1 MIFDLLKDLNQD
13 CNFTENINESSHVQS
28 LSNDVSNNADN
39 SNVTNVNIK
48 NKSKKYKTFVE
59 CILCE
64 FDPIYSGTENLDS
77 NNVYLNGK
85 IIEICSHI
93 EEKRDTCY
101 DNYSFNPK
109 VMNIQKIQHALQLWR
124 KENNISS
131 IYYLNDYFKKH
142 FVIVYGGCAYETTIK
157 SYPKVYL
164 EYNNGI
170 RITDEKDFVI
180 KDLSELFEKIRL
192 KNDIKRDM
200 KSVYKNYLEAIG
212 KYKIDDLKKIALECN
227 ISLKD
232 GKGKNKTKAVLYE
245 EINMLKLN
253 TV

>member
-13 CNFTENINESSHVQS
+13 CNFTENINESSHVQG
-28 LSNDVSNNADN
+28 LNNNITGECAVN
-39 SNVTNVNIK
+39 VMSNVKQNT
-48 NKSKKYKTFVE
+48 SKKYKTFVE

-101 DNYSFNPK
+101 DNYSFNSK

-142 FVIVYGGCAYETTIK
+142 FVIVHEGCAYETTIK

-170 RITDEKDFVI
+170 SITDEKDFVI
-180 KDLSELFEKIRL
+180 KYLSELFEKIRL

-212 KYKIDDLKKIALECN
+212 KYKIDDLKVIALECN

-232 GKGKNKTKAVLYE
+232 SKGKNKTKAVLYDN
-245 EINMLKLN
+245 INMMKLN

>member
-13 CNFTENINESSHVQS
+13 CNFTENIKESIHVQGE
-28 LSNDVSNNADN
+28 N
-39 SNVTNVNIK
+39 SITEVFNTN
-48 NKSKKYKTFVE
+48 KKYKSFVE

-64 FDPIYSGTENLDS
+64 FDPLYSKDVNTQY
-77 NNVYLNGK
+77 YLNSK
-85 IIEICSHI
+85 TAEMCSHI
-93 EEKRDTCY
+93 EEKSDTCY
-101 DNYSFNPK
+101 DNYNFNPK
-109 VMNIQKIQHALQLWR
+109 IMKIKLIQQGLQLWQ

-131 IYYLNDYFKKH
+131 LYYLNDYFKKH
-142 FVIVYGGCAYETTIK
+142 FVILHEGCSYMTCIK

-170 RITDEKDFVI
+170 SITDEKDWPN
-180 KDLSELFEKIRL
+180 KGLSELFEKIRL

-232 GKGKNKTKAVLYE
+232 SKGKNKTKAILYE

>member
-13 CNFTENINESSHVQS
+13 CNFTENIKESIHVQGENS
-28 LSNDVSNNADN
+28 ITEVSNDN
-39 SNVTNVNIK
+39 
-48 NKSKKYKTFVE
+48 KKYKSFVE

-64 FDPIYSGTENLDS
+64 FDPLYSKDVDTQY
-77 NNVYLNGK
+77 YLNSK
-85 IIEICSHI
+85 VMEICSNI
-93 EEKRDTCY
+93 EEKRDTFY
-101 DNYSFNPK
+101 DNYKFNPK
-109 VMNIQKIQHALQLWR
+109 VMKVRMIQQGLQLWQ

-142 FVIVYGGCAYETTIK
+142 FVILHEGYAYMTCIK

-170 RITDEKDFVI
+170 CIIDEKDYN
-180 KDLSELFEKIRL
+180 KKNLTELFEKSRL
-192 KNDIKRDM
+192 KNDMKREM
-200 KSVYKNYLEAIG
+200 KSVYKNYLEAIS
-212 KYKIDDLKKIALECN
+212 KYKIDDLKKIAEECN

-232 GKGKNKTKAVLYE
+232 KGKNKTKAVLYD

-253 TV
+253 V

>member
-1 MIFDLLKDLNQD
+1 MIFDILKDLNQD
-13 CNFTENINESSHVQS
+13 CNFTENINESAHVQS
-28 LSNDVSNNADN
+28 LSNVTN
-39 SNVTNVNIK
+39 SVVTNVNTTK
-48 NKSKKYKTFVE
+48 NTNKKYKTFVE

-64 FDPIYSGTENLDS
+64 FDPIYSGTENLDG
-77 NNVYLNGK
+77 NNVYLNGRVV
-85 IIEICSHI
+85 EICSHI

-142 FVIVYGGCAYETTIK
+142 FVIIYEGSAYETTIK

-170 RITDEKDFVI
+170 SILDKKDWP
-180 KDLSELFEKIRL
+180 KEGWEDLSKLFEKIRL

-232 GKGKNKTKAVLYE
+232 SKGKNKTKAILYNS
-245 EINMLKLN
+245 INMMKLN
-253 TV
+253 V

>member
-13 CNFTENINESSHVQS
+13 CNFTENIKESIHVQGNNIQNAQTV
-28 LSNDVSNNADN
+28 ND
-39 SNVTNVNIK
+39 
-48 NKSKKYKTFVE
+48 KKYKGFVE

-64 FDPIYSGTENLDS
+64 FDPLYSKDVDTNYYVNS
-77 NNVYLNGK
+77 K
-85 IIEICSHI
+85 IAEICSHM

-101 DNYSFNPK
+101 DNYNFNPK
-109 VMNIQKIQHALQLWR
+109 VMKVRMVQQGLQLWQ

-142 FVIVYGGCAYETTIK
+142 FVILHEGCSYMTTIK

-164 EYNNGI
+164 EFNKGI
-170 RITDEKDFVI
+170 RITEEKDWVK
-180 KDLSELFEKIRL
+180 KDLSELFEKSRL

-200 KSVYKNYLEAIG
+200 KSIYKNYLEAIG
-212 KYKIDDLKKIALECN
+212 KYKIDDLKKIAEECN

-232 GKGKNKTKAVLYE
+232 SKGKNKTKSILYD
-245 EINMLKLN
+245 EINLMKLN
-253 TV
+253 V

>member
-48 NKSKKYKTFVE
+48 NTFKKYKTFVE

-93 EEKRDTCY
+93 
-101 DNYSFNPK
+101 
-109 VMNIQKIQHALQLWR
+109 
-124 KENNISS
+124 
-131 IYYLNDYFKKH
+131 
-142 FVIVYGGCAYETTIK
+142 
-157 SYPKVYL
+157 
-164 EYNNGI
+164 
-170 RITDEKDFVI
+170 
-180 KDLSELFEKIRL
+180 
-192 KNDIKRDM
+192 
-200 KSVYKNYLEAIG
+200 
-212 KYKIDDLKKIALECN
+212 
-227 ISLKD
+227 
-232 GKGKNKTKAVLYE
+232 
-245 EINMLKLN
+245 
-253 TV
+253 

>member
-13 CNFTENINESSHVQS
+13 CNFTENINESSHVQN
-28 LSNDVSNNADN
+28 LSNAGN
-39 SNVTNVNIK
+39 SAVCNSAVTNINTIK
-48 NKSKKYKTFVE
+48 NTANTSKKYKTFVE

-101 DNYSFNPK
+101 DNYSFSPK

-142 FVIVYGGCAYETTIK
+142 FVIVHGGCAYETTIK
-157 SYPKVYL
+157 ILSKVYL
-164 EYNNGI
+164 EFNNGI
-170 RITDEKDFVI
+170 SITDEKDFVI
-180 KDLSELFEKIRL
+180 KDLSGLFEK
-192 KNDIKRDM
+192 DPIK
-200 KSVYKNYLEAIG
+200 K
-212 KYKIDDLKKIALECN
+212 
-227 ISLKD
+227 
-232 GKGKNKTKAVLYE
+232 
-245 EINMLKLN
+245 
-253 TV
+253 

>member
-13 CNFTENINESSHVQS
+13 CSFTDNIKESKFIQNGYENIA
-28 LSNDVSNNADN
+28 VS
-39 SNVTNVNIK
+39 TN
-48 NKSKKYKTFVE
+48 KKYRNLVE

-64 FDPIYSGTENLDS
+64 FDPLYSTDIDS
-77 NNVYLNGK
+77 KFYLNSK
-85 IIEICSHI
+85 ISELCSHI
-93 EEKRDTCY
+93 EEKPETCY
-101 DNYSFNPK
+101 NNYKFNPK
-109 VMNIQKIQHALQLWR
+109 IMKIKTIQHAFQLWN

-142 FVIVYGGCAYETTIK
+142 FVILHEGYAYMTCIK

-170 RITDEKDFVI
+170 CIVDEKEYAE
-180 KDLSELFEKIRL
+180 KDLSELFEKIPL

-200 KSVYKNYLEAIG
+200 KNIYNTYLEAIG
-212 KYKIDDLKKIALECN
+212 KYKIDELKKIAEECN

-232 GKGKNKTKAVLYE
+232 NKGKNKTKGVLYDN
-245 EINMLKLN
+245 INMFKFN
-253 TV
+253 Q